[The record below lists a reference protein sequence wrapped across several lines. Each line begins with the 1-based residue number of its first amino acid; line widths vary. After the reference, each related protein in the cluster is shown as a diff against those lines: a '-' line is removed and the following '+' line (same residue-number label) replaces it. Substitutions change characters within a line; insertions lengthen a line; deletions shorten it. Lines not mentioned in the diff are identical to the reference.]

1 MYHAL
6 NDLKSTYVAGLTE
19 YRGTKDQFVSEFG
32 SVLLKNG
39 GEKELARD
47 MAEPDAEPTV
57 KSTKEVVSKADAVP
71 DGRDSGGAE
80 EEKSPLRPVVA
91 VVAADRTDL
100 RPHRLECAQ
109 KEKQAR

>member
-1 MYHAL
+1 M
-6 NDLKSTYVAGLTE
+6 
-19 YRGTKDQFVSEFG
+19 SEFG

-71 DGRDSGGAE
+71 DGRGSGGAE
-80 EEKSPLRPVVA
+80 EGK
-91 VVAADRTDL
+91 
-100 RPHRLECAQ
+100 
-109 KEKQAR
+109 ARGNLWWLLLLLIALTCGRIAWNARKKKNKHDE